1 MVDLNADI
9 DVETLVEQ
17 YPQAVGFLAERGI
30 VCIRCGEPYWGTL
43 RELARTKGMD
53 GQIEEIVHELTFYLT
68 HDKQEG

>member
-1 MVDLNADI
+1 MMDLNADI

-43 RELARTKGMD
+43 RELARTKGME
-53 GQIEEIVHELTFYLT
+53 GQIEEIVRELAFYLA
-68 HDKQEG
+68 DVKGKE

>member
-1 MVDLNADI
+1 MNLDADI

-43 RELARTKGMD
+43 RELAQIKGLGD
-53 GQIEEIVHELTFYLT
+53 QIEEIVHELSAFLAA
-68 HDKQEG
+68 HEEA